1 MNINNPAIKL
11 AKDLLGMNHSFE
23 NDLLLSLGSIAE
35 NDALLLTHNEKVL
48 TDQYLLAQMI
58 QFIYQRLGN
67 ETISSFS
74 AASVSESYIEGYP
87 RNLLIALQS
96 YRKLKT
102 L

>member
-1 MNINNPAIKL
+1 MNLTNPAIQI

-23 NDLLLSLGSIAE
+23 DSLLTNLGSIAE
-35 NDALLLTHNEKVL
+35 NNALLLTHNENVL
-48 TDQYLLAQMI
+48 LDEYLMAQMI
-58 QFIYQRLGN
+58 QVLYQKLGN
-67 ETISSFS
+67 ENIASFS

-87 RNLLIALQS
+87 KNLLNALQS